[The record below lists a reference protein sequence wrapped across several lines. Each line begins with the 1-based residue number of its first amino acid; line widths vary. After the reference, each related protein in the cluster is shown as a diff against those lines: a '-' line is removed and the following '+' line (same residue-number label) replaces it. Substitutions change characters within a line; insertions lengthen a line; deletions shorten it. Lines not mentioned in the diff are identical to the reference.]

1 MTYRHQLQRQL
12 LILGVL
18 ILVVG
23 LVTVSDT
30 LHGQIERLILWA
42 EAVIAESPR
51 LGMLAFLLLA
61 MLSSMLAFFSSAL
74 LAPIAIVAWGGLAC
88 MGLLWL
94 GWLLGGMA
102 SYCIGRFLGHSVA
115 VMVLGETKI
124 TGWQKEL
131 GERARFVHILA
142 FQAVVPSE
150 IPGYVLGTLRY
161 RFRTYLAALAITELP
176 YAFAVVYLG
185 EAFIRRNAMTFLVLG
200 VATIVLGLCLLW
212 IFEKFRGRLPTDRQE

>member
-1 MTYRHQLQRQL
+1 MTYRHQFQRHL
-12 LILGVL
+12 LILGIL

-23 LVTVSDT
+23 LVTASDT

-42 EAVIAESPR
+42 EGVIAESPR
-51 LGMLAFLLLA
+51 LGMLAFLLLS

-74 LAPIAIVAWGGLAC
+74 LAPIAIVAWGSLGC

-94 GWLLGGMA
+94 GWLLGGIA

-124 TGWQKEL
+124 TGWQQDL
-131 GERARFVHILA
+131 GKRARFVHILA

-176 YAFAVVYLG
+176 YAVAVAFLG
-185 EAFIRRNAMTFLVLG
+185 ESFIRQNATAFLVLG
-200 VATIVLGLCLLW
+200 VASIALGLCLLR
-212 IFEKFRGRLPTDRQE
+212 IFDKLRGRLPPDEH